1 MNRVNFLFISFLLFF
16 LIPFPFRPFLFDPAI
31 PRHVIRAQRDQEQQ
45 RRIEDE
51 SPLGRIQQ
59 LPGAV
64 APPSSSSTI
73 HTNGIRHLHRQPLQL
88 YVDGES
94 GDVKEERGKTQ

>member
-59 LPGAV
+59 LPGQSHLPHHLAQYIRMAYV
-64 APPSSSSTI
+64 ICIDNRYSSM
-73 HTNGIRHLHRQPLQL
+73 
-88 YVDGES
+88 
-94 GDVKEERGKTQ
+94 